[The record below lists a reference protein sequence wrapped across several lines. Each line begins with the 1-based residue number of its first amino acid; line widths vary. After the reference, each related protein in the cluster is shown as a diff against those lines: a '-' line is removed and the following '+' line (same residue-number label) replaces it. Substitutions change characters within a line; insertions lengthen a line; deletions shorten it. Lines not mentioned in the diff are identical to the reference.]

1 MRVLGIERLGFSGG
15 SLLAMM
21 IISALLSPGW
31 AGSGQHGHG
40 HAHGQAKAQ
49 VSLEGA
55 VLRVDIDGAMDNFLS
70 FEHAPK
76 TTAQRAELQKLQ
88 EALVD
93 SGWLVLPAA
102 AAQCKSTAIRSKSA
116 LFDTTVVVKGHADL
130 AVSLTFECSKP
141 AALTSIRFFALDKG
155 RRMKKLMVEFV
166 GPSGQKAATLTQARP
181 VLELK

>member
-1 MRVLGIERLGFSGG
+1 
-15 SLLAMM
+15 MM
-21 IISALLSPGW
+21 TISALLSTAW
-31 AGSGQHGHG
+31 AGSGQQGHGHA

-76 TTAQRAELQKLQ
+76 TTAQRAELRKLQ

-116 LFDTTVVVKGHADL
+116 LFDTTGGAKGHADL
-130 AVSLTFECSKP
+130 EVSLTFECSNP
-141 AALTSIRFFALDKG
+141 AALTSVRFSALDKG

-166 GPSGQKAATLTQARP
+166 GPSGQKAASLTQARP